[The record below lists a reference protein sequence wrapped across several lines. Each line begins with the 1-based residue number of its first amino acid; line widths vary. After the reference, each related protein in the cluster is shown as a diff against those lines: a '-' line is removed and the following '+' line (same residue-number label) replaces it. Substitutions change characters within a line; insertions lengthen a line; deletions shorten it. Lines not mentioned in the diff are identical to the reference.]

1 MRILV
6 FSRACHHDAVPA
18 FSLGAIKRR
27 INHQQNLIGGF
38 VRPIR
43 YRNCPETHRDPQWS
57 SDRLDRLLSNRGS
70 ELFGLRAGLGRRL
83 KDAPGFYALLV
94 AAAVAALSLEVF
106 GVPPVRALYYASIAN
121 GVAAPGLLLL
131 VLWLA
136 RSRRVLG
143 GARIGR
149 TGAALI
155 ALGALAGV
163 ALPVAYFA
171 LPT

>member
-1 MRILV
+1 
-6 FSRACHHDAVPA
+6 
-18 FSLGAIKRR
+18 
-27 INHQQNLIGGF
+27 
-38 VRPIR
+38 
-43 YRNCPETHRDPQWS
+43 
-57 SDRLDRLLSNRGS
+57 
-70 ELFGLRAGLGRRL
+70 LFGLRAGLGRRL

-163 ALPVAYFA
+163 ALPVAYFM